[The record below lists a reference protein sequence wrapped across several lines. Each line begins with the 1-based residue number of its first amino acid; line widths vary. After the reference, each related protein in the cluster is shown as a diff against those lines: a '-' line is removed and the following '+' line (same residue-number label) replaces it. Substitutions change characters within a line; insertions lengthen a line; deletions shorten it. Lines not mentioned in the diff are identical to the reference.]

1 MLWKGIGGLEEKI
14 RVAIREVKEVFPF
27 KGYMDGKES
36 KYLHLI
42 KIVLREVPS
51 GSKILDCGCGPCD
64 LTAIL
69 ARLGYVMVGVDDLRD
84 PWHLIGDN
92 IRRIKDF
99 AKELGITLIIEPI
112 EKVQLN
118 QNSFDAVL
126 MVDILEH
133 HLTPRI
139 LFNRALSLL
148 KPKRLLL
155 IETPN
160 AAMLAKRLLL
170 LLGKSNY
177 QDVNFLFYNV
187 GTYRYHVREYTVQ
200 EVNKVLRLI
209 GLNHV
214 KVETSNHGIHEI
226 VMEARGFKRFI
237 ARTYTLLSNIY
248 PSFRSTIIAYGRKPE
263 DWKPIT
269 DLEAFKSLKNIYP
282 HLVKY
287 NLDGESDEEMVERL
301 SKGG

>member
-1 MLWKGIGGLEEKI
+1 MKEEI
-14 RVAIREVKEVFPF
+14 HVAIREVKETFSI

-36 KYLHLI
+36 EYLHLI
-42 KIVLREVPS
+42 NIVLREVPS
-51 GSKILDCGCGPCD
+51 GSKVGCGPCD

-69 ARLGYVMVGVDDLRD
+69 ARLGYIMVGVDDLRN

-133 HLTPRI
+133 HLTPRN

-148 KPKRLLL
+148 KPNGLLL

-160 AAMLAKRLLL
+160 TAMLAKRLLL
-170 LLGKSNY
+170 LLGKSNH
-177 QDVNFLFYNV
+177 QVDFLLYNV
-187 GTYRYHVREYTVQ
+187 G
-200 EVNKVLRLI
+200 I
-209 GLNHV
+209 GS
-214 KVETSNHGIHEI
+214 TQ
-226 VMEARGFKRFI
+226 FK
-237 ARTYTLLSNIY
+237 
-248 PSFRSTIIAYGRKPE
+248 K
-263 DWKPIT
+263 
-269 DLEAFKSLKNIYP
+269 
-282 HLVKY
+282 
-287 NLDGESDEEMVERL
+287 
-301 SKGG
+301 